1 LQKQNGSALVVEI
14 MVLKV
19 IRTSTAISAERRD
32 LYLKSL
38 AYSQELYIENLVPD
52 SASFEIYDD
61 TKLLG
66 YALIHAEKTIIEF
79 HINPDANGFA
89 DEAFS
94 QLVSVSKATNALCK
108 SFDDLFVTACSNLN
122 WRFEPGGFMYR
133 RFEKS
138 SKTLSTIP
146 NEPATTEDINTILE
160 MHDGFFDGVSEIL
173 SYLEPNARL
182 FKYHLQNELIGCG
195 IIKQI
200 NAGFD
205 FYDIGYVV
213 KKSNRQ
219 KGIAT
224 HIAVHLKEYCLAQGW
239 KPVAGCNISNIA
251 SQKTLQNAGFISE
264 HTILNFSKSDA
275 LG

>member
-1 LQKQNGSALVVEI
+1 
-14 MVLKV
+14 M
-19 IRTSTAISAERRD
+19 
-32 LYLKSL
+32 
-38 AYSQELYIENLVPD
+38 PD
-52 SASFEIYDD
+52 AASYEIYDD
-61 TKLLG
+61 SKLVG
-66 YALIHAEKTIIEF
+66 YALVSSEKTIIEF
-79 HINPDANGFA
+79 HIDPAAKALA
-89 DEAFS
+89 DEALS

-108 SFDDLFVTACSNLN
+108 SFDDLFFASCSNLN
-122 WRFEPGGFMYR
+122 WRFEPGGLLYR

-160 MHDGFFDGVSEIL
+160 MHDRFFDDVSEIL

-200 NAGFD
+200 NAGLD

-213 KKSNRQ
+213 KKSHRQ

-224 HIAVHLKEYCLAQGW
+224 HIAVHLKEYCLAKGW
-239 KPVAGCNISNIA
+239 KPVAGCNINNIA